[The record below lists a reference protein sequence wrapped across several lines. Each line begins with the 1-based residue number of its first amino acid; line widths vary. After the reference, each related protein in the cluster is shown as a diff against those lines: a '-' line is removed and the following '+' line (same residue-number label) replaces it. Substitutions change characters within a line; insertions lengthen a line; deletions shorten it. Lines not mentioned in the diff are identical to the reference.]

1 MEIQRRR
8 ACGAARKKGVRTM
21 FAKIVSTKDRSNV
34 KVTIFW
40 SSKPIIARV
49 ITVTATVRPAL
60 VIHAWYARE
69 KKIVILV
76 FA

>member
-1 MEIQRRR
+1 MAIQRSR

-34 KVTIFW
+34 EVTIFW
-40 SSKPIIARV
+40 SSKLIIARV
-49 ITVTATVRPAL
+49 STVTATIRTAL
-60 VIHAWYARE
+60 IIHAWCARE